1 MNFSETKKVINAVKM
16 EGGSSLMRLSALSS
30 LVAVHPDKQSEDSFK
45 REVLER
51 VRSLRQVEDA
61 FFLDGSWNGFPLDES
76 MLYVRQRSTRGY
88 ECLSNWLIRFAG
100 FPLLH
105 DTVVTIGFW
114 ERQGNRYLSGCT
126 FMADDDQCCKRL
138 LKRLRDSRTTGD
150 EIRVKRI
157 REEGAPLACPK
168 EGEDPDVLSRSLSL
182 GLVFEIYSGDGS
194 LKDTVTVKYG

>member
-1 MNFSETKKVINAVKM
+1 MNFSETKKVVNAVKM
-16 EGGSSLMRLSALSS
+16 EAGSSLMRLSVLTS
-30 LVAVHPDKQSEDSFK
+30 LVAIDPDKQSVEAFK

-76 MLYVRQRSTRGY
+76 MLYVRRRSTRGY

-105 DTVVTIGFW
+105 DTVITIGFW

-138 LKRLRDSRTTGD
+138 LKRLRESRSTGD
-150 EIRVKRI
+150 EIRVTRI
-157 REEGAPLACPK
+157 REEVEPWISSA
-168 EGEDPDVLSRSLSL
+168 EGEEREMLSRSLSL
-182 GLVFEIYSGDGS
+182 GLVFEIYSGDGA
-194 LKDTVTVKYG
+194 LKDTVTVKY

>member
-1 MNFSETKKVINAVKM
+1 MNFSETKKVVNAVKM
-16 EGGSSLMRLSALSS
+16 EAGSSLMRLSVLTS
-30 LVAVHPDKQSEDSFK
+30 LVAIDSDKQSVEAFK

-76 MLYVRQRSTRGY
+76 MLYVRRRSTRGY

-105 DTVVTIGFW
+105 DSVITIGFW

-138 LKRLRDSRTTGD
+138 LKRLRESRSTGD
-150 EIRVKRI
+150 EIRVTRI
-157 REEGAPLACPK
+157 REEVEPWISSA
-168 EGEDPDVLSRSLSL
+168 EGEEREMLSRSLSL
-182 GLVFEIYSGDGS
+182 GLVFEIYSGDGA
-194 LKDTVTVKYG
+194 LKDTVTVKY

>member
-1 MNFSETKKVINAVKM
+1 MNFSEIKKVVNAVKR
-16 EGGSSLMRLSALSS
+16 EAGSSLMRLSVLTS
-30 LVAVHPDKQSEDSFK
+30 LVAIDSDNQLVEAFK

-76 MLYVRQRSTRGY
+76 MLYVRRRSTRGY

-105 DTVVTIGFW
+105 DTVITIGFW

-138 LKRLRDSRTTGD
+138 LKRLRESRSTGD
-150 EIRVKRI
+150 EIRVTRI
-157 REEGAPLACPK
+157 RNEVEPWISSA
-168 EGEDPDVLSRSLSL
+168 EGEEREMLSRSLSL
-182 GLVFEIYSGDGS
+182 GLVFEIYSGDGA
-194 LKDTVTVKYG
+194 LKDTVTVKY

>member
-1 MNFSETKKVINAVKM
+1 MNFSEIKKVVNAVKM
-16 EGGSSLMRLSALSS
+16 EAGSSLMRLSVLTS
-30 LVAVHPDKQSEDSFK
+30 LVAIDPDKQSVEAFK

-76 MLYVRQRSTRGY
+76 MLYVRRRSTRGY

-105 DTVVTIGFW
+105 DTVITIGFW

-138 LKRLRDSRTTGD
+138 LKRLRESRSTGD
-150 EIRVKRI
+150 EIRVTRI
-157 REEGAPLACPK
+157 REEVEPWISSA
-168 EGEDPDVLSRSLSL
+168 EGEEREMLSRSLSL
-182 GLVFEIYSGDGS
+182 GLVFEIYSGDGA
-194 LKDTVTVKYG
+194 LKDTVTVKY

>member
-1 MNFSETKKVINAVKM
+1 MNFSETKKVVNAVKR
-16 EGGSSLMRLSALSS
+16 EAGSSLMRLSVLTS
-30 LVAVHPDKQSEDSFK
+30 LVAIDPDKQSVEAFK

-76 MLYVRQRSTRGY
+76 MLYVRRRSTRGY

-105 DTVVTIGFW
+105 DTVITIGFW

-138 LKRLRDSRTTGD
+138 LKRLRESRSTGD
-150 EIRVKRI
+150 EIRVTRI
-157 REEGAPLACPK
+157 REEVEPWISSA
-168 EGEDPDVLSRSLSL
+168 EGEEREMLSRSLSL
-182 GLVFEIYSGDGS
+182 GLVFEIYSGDGA
-194 LKDTVTVKYG
+194 LKDTVTVKY

>member
-1 MNFSETKKVINAVKM
+1 MNFSEIKKVVNAVKM
-16 EGGSSLMRLSALSS
+16 EAGSSLMRLSVLTS
-30 LVAVHPDKQSEDSFK
+30 LVAIDPDKQSVEAFK

-61 FFLDGSWNGFPLDES
+61 FFLDGSWNGFPLDEN
-76 MLYVRQRSTRGY
+76 MLYVRRRSNRGY

-105 DTVVTIGFW
+105 DSVITIGFW

-138 LKRLRDSRTTGD
+138 LKRLRESRSTGD
-150 EIRVKRI
+150 EIRVTRI
-157 REEGAPLACPK
+157 REEVEPWISSA
-168 EGEDPDVLSRSLSL
+168 EGEEREMLSRSLSL
-182 GLVFEIYSGDGS
+182 GLVFEIYSGDGA
-194 LKDTVTVKYG
+194 LKDTVTVKY

>member
-1 MNFSETKKVINAVKM
+1 MNFSEIKKVVNAVKM
-16 EGGSSLMRLSALSS
+16 EAGSSLMRLSVLTS
-30 LVAVHPDKQSEDSFK
+30 LVAIDPDKQSVEAFK

-76 MLYVRQRSTRGY
+76 MLYVRRRSTRGY

-105 DTVVTIGFW
+105 DSVITIGFW

-138 LKRLRDSRTTGD
+138 LKRLRESRSTGD
-150 EIRVKRI
+150 EIRVTRI
-157 REEGAPLACPK
+157 REEVDPWISSA
-168 EGEDPDVLSRSLSL
+168 EGEEREMQSRSLSL
-182 GLVFEIYSGDGS
+182 GLVFEIYSGDGA
-194 LKDTVTVKYG
+194 LKDTVTVKY

>member
-1 MNFSETKKVINAVKM
+1 MNFSEIKKVVNAVKR
-16 EGGSSLMRLSALSS
+16 EAGSSLMRLSVLTS
-30 LVAVHPDKQSEDSFK
+30 LVAIDSDNQSVEAFK

-76 MLYVRQRSTRGY
+76 MLYVRRRSTRGY

-105 DTVVTIGFW
+105 DSVITIGFW

-138 LKRLRDSRTTGD
+138 LKRLRESRSTGD
-150 EIRVKRI
+150 EIRVTRI
-157 REEGAPLACPK
+157 RNEVEPWISSA
-168 EGEDPDVLSRSLSL
+168 EGEEREMLSRSLSL
-182 GLVFEIYSGDGS
+182 GLVFEIYSGDGA
-194 LKDTVTVKYG
+194 LKDTVTVKY

>member
-1 MNFSETKKVINAVKM
+1 MNFSETKKVVNAVKR
-16 EGGSSLMRLSALSS
+16 EAGSSLMRLSVLTS
-30 LVAVHPDKQSEDSFK
+30 LVAIDPDKQSVEAFK

-76 MLYVRQRSTRGY
+76 MLYVRRRSTRGY

-105 DTVVTIGFW
+105 DSVITIGFW

-138 LKRLRDSRTTGD
+138 LKRLRESRSTGD
-150 EIRVKRI
+150 EIRVTRI
-157 REEGAPLACPK
+157 REEVDPWISSA
-168 EGEDPDVLSRSLSL
+168 EGEEREMQSRSLSL
-182 GLVFEIYSGDGS
+182 GLVFEIYSGDGA
-194 LKDTVTVKYG
+194 LKDTVTVKY

>member
-1 MNFSETKKVINAVKM
+1 MNFSEIKKVVNAVKR
-16 EGGSSLMRLSALSS
+16 EAGSSLMRLSVLTS
-30 LVAVHPDKQSEDSFK
+30 LVAIDPDKQSVEAFK

-76 MLYVRQRSTRGY
+76 MLYVRRRSTRGY

-105 DTVVTIGFW
+105 DSVITIGFW

-138 LKRLRDSRTTGD
+138 LKRLRESRSTGD
-150 EIRVKRI
+150 EIRVTRI
-157 REEGAPLACPK
+157 REEVEPWISSA
-168 EGEDPDVLSRSLSL
+168 EGEEREMLSRSLSL
-182 GLVFEIYSGDGS
+182 GLVFEIYSGDGA
-194 LKDTVTVKYG
+194 LKDTVTVKY

>member
-1 MNFSETKKVINAVKM
+1 MNFSETKKVVNAVQR
-16 EGGSSLMRLSALSS
+16 EAGSSLMRLSVLTS
-30 LVAVHPDKQSEDSFK
+30 LGAIDPDKESVEAFK

-76 MLYVRQRSTRGY
+76 MLYVRRRSTRGY

-105 DTVVTIGFW
+105 DSVITIGFW

-138 LKRLRDSRTTGD
+138 LKRLRESRSTGD
-150 EIRVKRI
+150 EIRVTRI
-157 REEGAPLACPK
+157 REEVEPWISSA
-168 EGEDPDVLSRSLSL
+168 EGEEREMLSRSLSL
-182 GLVFEIYSGDGS
+182 GLVFEIYSGDGAV
-194 LKDTVTVKYG
+194 KDTVTVKY

>member
-1 MNFSETKKVINAVKM
+1 MNVSETKKVVKAVKM
-16 EGGSSLMRLSALSS
+16 EAGSSLMRLSVLTS
-30 LVAVHPDKQSEDSFK
+30 LVAIDPDKQSVEAFK

-76 MLYVRQRSTRGY
+76 MLYVRRRSTRGY

-105 DTVVTIGFW
+105 DTVITIGFW

-138 LKRLRDSRTTGD
+138 LKRLRESRSTGD
-150 EIRVKRI
+150 EIRVTRI
-157 REEGAPLACPK
+157 REEVDPWISSA
-168 EGEDPDVLSRSLSL
+168 EGEEREMQSRSLSL
-182 GLVFEIYSGDGS
+182 GLVFEIYSGDGA
-194 LKDTVTVKYG
+194 LKDTVTVKY

>member
-1 MNFSETKKVINAVKM
+1 MNFSEIKKVVNAVKM
-16 EGGSSLMRLSALSS
+16 EAGSSLMRLSVLTS
-30 LVAVHPDKQSEDSFK
+30 LVAIDPDKQSVEAFK

-76 MLYVRQRSTRGY
+76 MLYVRRRSTRGY

-105 DTVVTIGFW
+105 DSVITIGFW

-138 LKRLRDSRTTGD
+138 LKRLRESRSTGD
-150 EIRVKRI
+150 EIRVTRI
-157 REEGAPLACPK
+157 REEVDPWISSAA
-168 EGEDPDVLSRSLSL
+168 GEEREMQSRSLSL
-182 GLVFEIYSGDGS
+182 GLVFEIYSGDGA
-194 LKDTVTVKYG
+194 LKDTVTVKY

>member
-1 MNFSETKKVINAVKM
+1 MNFSETKKVVNAVKM
-16 EGGSSLMRLSALSS
+16 EAGSSLMRLSVLTS
-30 LVAVHPDKQSEDSFK
+30 LVAIDPDKQSVEAFK

-76 MLYVRQRSTRGY
+76 MLYVRRRSTRGY

-105 DTVVTIGFW
+105 DSVITIGFW

-138 LKRLRDSRTTGD
+138 LKRLRESRSTGD
-150 EIRVKRI
+150 EIRVTRI
-157 REEGAPLACPK
+157 REEVEPWISSA
-168 EGEDPDVLSRSLSL
+168 EGEEREMLSRSLSL
-182 GLVFEIYSGDGS
+182 GLVFEIYSGDGA
-194 LKDTVTVKYG
+194 LKDTVTVKY

>member
-1 MNFSETKKVINAVKM
+1 MNFSETKKVVNAVKM
-16 EGGSSLMRLSALSS
+16 EAGSSLMRLSVLTS
-30 LVAVHPDKQSEDSFK
+30 LVAIDPDKQSVEAFK

-76 MLYVRQRSTRGY
+76 MLYVRRRSTRGY

-105 DTVVTIGFW
+105 DSVITIGFW

-138 LKRLRDSRTTGD
+138 LKRLRESRSTGD
-150 EIRVKRI
+150 EIRVTRI
-157 REEGAPLACPK
+157 REEVDPWISSA
-168 EGEDPDVLSRSLSL
+168 EGEEREMQSRSLSL
-182 GLVFEIYSGDGS
+182 GLVFEIYSGDGA
-194 LKDTVTVKYG
+194 LKDTVTVKY

>member
-1 MNFSETKKVINAVKM
+1 MNFSETKKVVNAVKL
-16 EGGSSLMRLSALSS
+16 EAGSSLMRLSVLTS
-30 LVAVHPDKQSEDSFK
+30 LVAIDPDKQSVEAFK

-76 MLYVRQRSTRGY
+76 MLYVRRRSTRGY

-105 DTVVTIGFW
+105 DTVITIGFW

-138 LKRLRDSRTTGD
+138 LKRLRESRSTGD
-150 EIRVKRI
+150 EIRVTRI
-157 REEGAPLACPK
+157 REEVEPWISSA
-168 EGEDPDVLSRSLSL
+168 EGEEREMLSRSLSL
-182 GLVFEIYSGDGS
+182 GLVFEIYSGDGA
-194 LKDTVTVKYG
+194 LKDTVTVKY